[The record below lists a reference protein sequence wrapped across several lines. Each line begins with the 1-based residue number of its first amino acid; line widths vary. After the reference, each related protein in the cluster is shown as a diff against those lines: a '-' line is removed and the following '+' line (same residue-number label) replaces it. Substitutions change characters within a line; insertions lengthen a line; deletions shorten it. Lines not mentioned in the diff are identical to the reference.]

1 MDNATQYL
9 DDIVEPAI
17 KDLENNPTSVRHAFL
32 ACVATVHTVDY
43 IGRAVG
49 ETSPHLRQVLRKE
62 SDDFALVDAVA
73 HGFEHVSV
81 CSRAQPWLKAGE
93 LARPPAN
100 SGMAQ
105 WGLSR
110 WGDAE
115 GAVALDKARGVDLL
129 ETVQRAALF
138 LRLKVSGFIW

>member
-17 KDLENNPTSVRHAFL
+17 KDLQNNPTSVRHAFL
-32 ACVATVHTVDY
+32 ACVVTVHTVDY
-43 IGRAVG
+43 IGREVG
-49 ETSPHLRQVLRKE
+49 ETTQHLRQVLRKE

-73 HGFEHVSV
+73 HGLEHVSV
-81 CSRAQPWLKAGE
+81 RSRAQPKAGE
-93 LARPPAN
+93 LPRPPAN
-100 SGMAQ
+100 SVIVK

-115 GAVALDKARGVDLL
+115 GAVTLDKARGIDLL
-129 ETVQRAALF
+129 ETVQRAAVF